1 MEVIMQRKIMA
12 VAIITIAF
20 LLSSGLHASEDGTTL
35 NIKKPAPL
43 TLQKKEGPES
53 QSTQAA
59 QGLTFNLTI
68 EEEKCDKAEYSIRP
82 VVTLLMDGKPIA
94 GESVLLE
101 IRAIPW
107 SARTSTLDNGKIR
120 GAVCKFEPKPQK
132 TYRLVATSRGQTREI
147 ILDPT
152 GVCEKANKNFS
163 FSVKLEQ
170 ENCDTGS
177 YSVSPVATALLDG
190 KPIAGESVM
199 FEIRSMQFG
208 AHLKTGED
216 GRTKGLTKTFEAVEG
231 KTYKLEVT
239 ARGKT
244 KEIILNPAEACRET
258 NRNFTID
265 VKLENEK
272 CVSGKYS
279 TGIVVTTLNNGKPV
293 ERESV
298 VLEIRSIPWS
308 SRTIT
313 GSDGKTRGAAI
324 TIDAIQGKTYKLSAT
339 ARGKTKEITID
350 TKKTC
355 GW

>member
-1 MEVIMQRKIMA
+1 MYRKTITA
-12 VAIITIAF
+12 AIISIIF
-20 LLSSGLHASEDGTTL
+20 LLGSNINASEDETTL

-43 TLQKKEGPES
+43 TLQKKEVTEA

-68 EEEKCDKAEYSIRP
+68 EDEKCDKSEYSVKP
-82 VVTLLMDGKPIA
+82 VVKLLMDGKPIA

-107 SARTSTLDNGKIR
+107 SARISTSDNGKTR
-120 GAVCKFEPKPQK
+120 GAVCKFEPKSQK

-147 ILDPT
+147 ILDPI

-163 FSVKLEQ
+163 FSIKLEQ

-190 KPIAGESVM
+190 KPIAGESVL

-216 GRTKGLTKTFEAVEG
+216 GKTRGLTKTFEPVEG

-279 TGIVVTTLNNGKPV
+279 TGIVATALNNGKPV
-293 ERESV
+293 EGESV
-298 VLEIRSIPWS
+298 AFEIRSIPWS

-313 GSDGKTRGAAI
+313 GPDGKTRGNTI
-324 TIDAIQGKTYKLSAT
+324 TIDAIQGKTYKLAVF

-350 TKKTC
+350 TKKAC